1 MKNIVTALICVS
13 IALVTGGAAAQDAS
27 KKSDSAARGSTKSNM
42 TTQECKDHM
51 AMAKK
56 GEMKKDDAHMKMCAD
71 MMKKDGKTGEA
82 KKK

>member
-1 MKNIVTALICVS
+1 MKTIATALICVS
-13 IALVTGGAAAQDAS
+13 IALVTGGVAAQDSS
-27 KKSDSAARGSTKSNM
+27 KKSDPAAKGSM

-56 GEMKKDDAHMKMCAD
+56 GEMKMDDAHMKMCAD

>member
-1 MKNIVTALICVS
+1 MKTIVTALICVS
-13 IALVTGGAAAQDAS
+13 IALGTGGAAAQDTS
-27 KKSDSAARGSTKSNM
+27 KKSDPAAKGSMKSSM
-42 TTQECKDHM
+42 TAQECKDHM

-56 GEMKKDDAHMKMCAD
+56 GEMKMEDAHMKMCAD

>member
-1 MKNIVTALICVS
+1 MKTIATALIWVS
-13 IALVTGGAAAQDAS
+13 MALVTGGAAAQDTS
-27 KKSDSAARGSTKSNM
+27 KKSDPPAKGSTKSNM

-56 GEMKKDDAHMKMCAD
+56 GEMKMDDTHRKMCAD
-71 MMKKDGKTGEA
+71 MMKKGGQTGEA